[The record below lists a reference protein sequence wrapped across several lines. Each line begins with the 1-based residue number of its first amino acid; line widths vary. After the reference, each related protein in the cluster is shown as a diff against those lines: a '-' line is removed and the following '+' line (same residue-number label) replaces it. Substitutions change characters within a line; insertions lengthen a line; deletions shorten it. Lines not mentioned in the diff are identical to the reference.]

1 MSRRVLLAIALI
13 VCALCALILVAHN
26 FHGKPVNQSPA
37 QSTPLQ
43 HQGLAGVG
51 LPVHLKIPKIG
62 VDAAIEDVGLIPDGS
77 MGVPDKLADVAWYKL
92 GPRPGQQG
100 SAVIAGHRSSK
111 EWMPAV
117 FDNLHDLRPGD
128 YLYIEDDKG
137 STITFIIRESRTY
150 DPEANAGDVFSQS
163 DGVHLNL
170 ITCDGTWNEAQESF
184 SKRLVIFADAL

>member
-1 MSRRVLLAIALI
+1 MSRRTLLAIVLI
-13 VCALCALILVAHN
+13 VCALCALLFVAHN
-26 FHGKPVNQSPA
+26 FHRKPAVQNTSQSLPI
-37 QSTPLQ
+37 QQ
-43 HQGLAGVG
+43 HGDRDAG
-51 LPVHLKIPKIG
+51 LPVRLKIPRIG
-62 VDAAIEDVGLIPDGS
+62 VDAAVEDVGLTPDGS
-77 MGVPDKLADVAWYKL
+77 MGVPDRLADVAWYKL
-92 GPRPGQQG
+92 GPRPGQWG

-117 FDNLHDLRPGD
+117 FDNLHDLHPGD

-137 STITFIIRESRTY
+137 STIAFIVRESRIY

-170 ITCDGTWNEAQESF
+170 ITCDGTWNEAQKSF

>member
-1 MSRRVLLAIALI
+1 M
-13 VCALCALILVAHN
+13 
-26 FHGKPVNQSPA
+26 
-37 QSTPLQ
+37 
-43 HQGLAGVG
+43 
-51 LPVHLKIPKIG
+51 
-62 VDAAIEDVGLIPDGS
+62 
-77 MGVPDKLADVAWYKL
+77 
-92 GPRPGQQG
+92 
-100 SAVIAGHRSSK
+100 IAGHCSSK

-170 ITCDGTWNEAQESF
+170 ITCDGTWNEAQKSF